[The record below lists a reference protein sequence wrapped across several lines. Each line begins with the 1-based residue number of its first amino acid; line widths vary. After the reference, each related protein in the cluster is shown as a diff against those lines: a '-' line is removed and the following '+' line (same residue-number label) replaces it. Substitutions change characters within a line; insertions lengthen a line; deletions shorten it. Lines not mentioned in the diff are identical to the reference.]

1 MGNIWDLITKDD
13 IDSTREELW
22 TYPELMQFLSS
33 RFAVFK
39 YKKKFPTYSNLPI
52 LFDAISNRT

>member
-39 YKKKFPTYSNLPI
+39 YKKKFPYI
-52 LFDAISNRT
+52 